1 MYIKGMH
8 QPNES
13 RFLKTEKK
21 KKHASTN
28 FESFSYVVFVPSDFP
43 N

>member
-1 MYIKGMH
+1 MKADFS
-8 QPNES
+8 QQ
-13 RFLKTEKK
+13 KK

>member
-1 MYIKGMH
+1 MH

-21 KKHASTN
+21 KHASTN
-28 FESFSYVVFVPSDFP
+28 FESFSYAVFVSSDFP

>member
-13 RFLKTEKK
+13 RFLKIKK
-21 KKHASTN
+21 NASTN
-28 FESFSYVVFVPSDFP
+28 FESFSYAVFVSSDFP